1 MVSVVLLKL
10 AHGITQH
17 TAHCNKVRADV
28 TVAGRAAFC
37 APIVHEAFAIICR
50 TLGKHNLA
58 CTYSQKA
65 TTFATKPKSLFAM
78 PNVGNFLYRIKILV
92 TFTCHIT
99 MLLLSLVQTRH
110 SHARWGEVCR
120 SGSNPVY
127 LQQSCHSNR

>member
-10 AHGITQH
+10 AHGVTQH
-17 TAHCNKVRADV
+17 TVHCNKVRADV
-28 TVAGRAAFC
+28 TVAGRAAVC

-65 TTFATKPKSLFAM
+65 TTFATKPKSLFGIA
-78 PNVGNFLYRIKILV
+78 NVGNFLYRMKILV

>member
-1 MVSVVLLKL
+1 MISVVLLKL
-10 AHGITQH
+10 AHGIAQH

-28 TVAGRAAFC
+28 TVVGRAVVC

-50 TLGKHNLA
+50 TSGKHNLV
-58 CTYSQKA
+58 CTYFQKA
-65 TTFATKPKSLFAM
+65 TTFATKLKSLFGIA
-78 PNVGNFLYRIKILV
+78 NVGNFLYRMKILV

-127 LQQSCHSNR
+127 LQQSCRSNR

>member
-10 AHGITQH
+10 ARGIAQH

-28 TVAGRAAFC
+28 TVVGRAAVC

-58 CTYSQKA
+58 CTYFQKA

-78 PNVGNFLYRIKILV
+78 PNVGNFLYRMKILV

-99 MLLLSLVQTRH
+99 MLLLLLVQTRH
-110 SHARWGEVCR
+110 SPARWGEVCR

>member
-10 AHGITQH
+10 THGVTQH

-28 TVAGRAAFC
+28 TVAGRAAVC
-37 APIVHEAFAIICR
+37 APIVHEAFAIICQ

-58 CTYSQKA
+58 CTYFQKA
-65 TTFATKPKSLFAM
+65 TTFATKLKSLFAM
-78 PNVGNFLYRIKILV
+78 PNVGNFLYRMKILV

>member
-1 MVSVVLLKL
+1 MISIVLLKL
-10 AHGITQH
+10 AHRDTQH
-17 TAHCNKVRADV
+17 TAHCNKACADL
-28 TVAGRAAFC
+28 TVAGRAVVC

-50 TLGKHNLA
+50 TLANTTLHAL
-58 CTYSQKA
+58 TSQKA
-65 TTFATKPKSLFAM
+65 TTFATKLKSLFAM
-78 PNVGNFLYRIKILV
+78 PNVGNFLYRMKILV

-127 LQQSCHSNR
+127 LQQSCRSNR

>member
-10 AHGITQH
+10 AHGDTQH
-17 TAHCNKVRADV
+17 TAHCNKVCADV
-28 TVAGRAAFC
+28 TVAGRAVVC
-37 APIVHEAFAIICR
+37 APIVQEAFAIICR

-58 CTYSQKA
+58 CTYFQKA

-78 PNVGNFLYRIKILV
+78 PNVGNFLYRMKILV

-120 SGSNPVY
+120 SGSNPVC

>member
-10 AHGITQH
+10 AHGDTQH
-17 TAHCNKVRADV
+17 TAHCNKIRADV
-28 TVAGRAAFC
+28 TAAGRAVVC

>member
-10 AHGITQH
+10 THGVTQH
-17 TAHCNKVRADV
+17 TAHCNKGCADV
-28 TVAGRAAFC
+28 IVAGRAAVC

-58 CTYSQKA
+58 CTYFQKA

-78 PNVGNFLYRIKILV
+78 PNVGNFLYRMKILV

>member
-10 AHGITQH
+10 AHGIAQH

-28 TVAGRAAFC
+28 TVAGRAAVC

-50 TLGKHNLA
+50 TSGKHNLA
-58 CTYSQKA
+58 CTYFQKA
-65 TTFATKPKSLFAM
+65 TTFATKLKSLFAM
-78 PNVGNFLYRIKILV
+78 PNVGNFLYRIKILM

-99 MLLLSLVQTRH
+99 RLLLSLVQTKH
-110 SHARWGEVCR
+110 SQARWGEVCR

-127 LQQSCHSNR
+127 LRQSCRSNR

>member
-10 AHGITQH
+10 AHGDTQH
-17 TAHCNKVRADV
+17 TAHCNKVCADV
-28 TVAGRAAFC
+28 TVAGRAVVC

-58 CTYSQKA
+58 CTYFQKA
-65 TTFATKPKSLFAM
+65 TTFATKLKSLFAM
-78 PNVGNFLYRIKILV
+78 PNVGNFLYRMKILV

-99 MLLLSLVQTRH
+99 MLLLSLVQTGH
-110 SHARWGEVCR
+110 SHARWGEFCR

>member
-1 MVSVVLLKL
+1 MISVVLLKL
-10 AHGITQH
+10 AHGDTQH

-28 TVAGRAAFC
+28 TVAGRTVVC
-37 APIVHEAFAIICR
+37 ATIVHEAFAIICR

-58 CTYSQKA
+58 CTYFQKA
-65 TTFATKPKSLFAM
+65 TTFATKLKSLFAM
-78 PNVGNFLYRIKILV
+78 PKVGNFLYRMKILV

>member
-10 AHGITQH
+10 AHGDTQH
-17 TAHCNKVRADV
+17 TAHCNKVCADV
-28 TVAGRAAFC
+28 TVVGSAVVC

-65 TTFATKPKSLFAM
+65 TTFATKLKPLFAM
-78 PNVGNFLYRIKILV
+78 PNVGNFLYRMKILV

-110 SHARWGEVCR
+110 SPARWGEVCR

>member
-10 AHGITQH
+10 AHGIAQH

-28 TVAGRAAFC
+28 TVAGRTVVY
-37 APIVHEAFAIICR
+37 APIVHEAFAITCR
-50 TLGKHNLA
+50 TLGKPNLA
-58 CTYSQKA
+58 CTYFQKA
-65 TTFATKPKSLFAM
+65 TTFATKLKSLFGIA
-78 PNVGNFLYRIKILV
+78 NVGNFLYRMKILV

-127 LQQSCHSNR
+127 LQQSCRSNR

>member
-1 MVSVVLLKL
+1 MISVVLLKL
-10 AHGITQH
+10 AHGIAQH

-28 TVAGRAAFC
+28 TVVGRAAVC

-58 CTYSQKA
+58 CTYFQKA
-65 TTFATKPKSLFAM
+65 TTFATKLKSLFAT
-78 PNVGNFLYRIKILV
+78 PNVGNFLYRMKILV
-92 TFTCHIT
+92 TFICHIT

-120 SGSNPVY
+120 SGSNPVC

>member
-1 MVSVVLLKL
+1 MIFVMLLKL
-10 AHGITQH
+10 AHGDTQH

-28 TVAGRAAFC
+28 TVAGSAVVC
-37 APIVHEAFAIICR
+37 APIVHEAFAIISR

-58 CTYSQKA
+58 CTYFQKA
-65 TTFATKPKSLFAM
+65 TTFVTKLKSLFGIA
-78 PNVGNFLYRIKILV
+78 NVGNFLYRMNILV

-110 SHARWGEVCR
+110 SPARWGEFCR

-127 LQQSCHSNR
+127 LQQSCRPNR

>member
-10 AHGITQH
+10 THGVTQH

-28 TVAGRAAFC
+28 TVAGRAAVC

-58 CTYSQKA
+58 CTYFQKA
-65 TTFATKPKSLFAM
+65 TTFATKLKSLFAM
-78 PNVGNFLYRIKILV
+78 PNVGNFLYRMKILV

-110 SHARWGEVCR
+110 SPARWGEVCR